1 MSKTIEQQLQDIS
14 KQLEHVLKELGNIEQ
29 TKNTDIKTGHYWA
42 TRKGS
47 TRQEVIFYTKELSF
61 VKLFGTEIRH
71 HLKDFD
77 IICEVEPPTETKERY
92 FIVWYHNL
100 KNNKK
105 GTIMYSG
112 EFNWDTM
119 RQKVLQRYENKYIT
133 IDDIFINNWKE
144 LSKQDYEQ
152 FYTNKQNEK

>member
-1 MSKTIEQQLQDIS
+1 M
-14 KQLEHVLKELGNIEQ
+14 
-29 TKNTDIKTGHYWA
+29 KTGYYWA
-42 TRKGS
+42 IYKGENHK
-47 TRQEVIFYTKELSF
+47 EVIYYDDFSERVRRVQHIATFMLAE
-61 VKLFGTEIRH
+61 
-71 HLKDFD
+71 FD
-77 IICEVEPPTETKERY
+77 IICETEPPTKNKERY

-105 GTIMYSG
+105 GTIMYNG